1 MESVAK
7 IVLTAVVAYA
17 ALVALMYVMQ
27 RSMMYFPAGALPA
40 PAAAGVPELAVV
52 ELSTT
57 DGLTLTSWYAAP
69 AAPDRPIIVYFH
81 GNGGSIASRTFKT
94 LPFVQTGYGL
104 LLVSYRGYGG
114 NPGSPTEDGLLA
126 DGRAALAFVAGQGI
140 PPERTVLLGESLG
153 SGVAVAMAAEHDI
166 AAVILE
172 APYTSTADAGQR
184 TFPFIPVKLLMK
196 DRFDSLS
203 RVRRIDA
210 PLLIVHGERDKTI
223 PIDLG
228 KMLFAAALDPKEA
241 HFLPNA
247 GHNDLVE
254 HGLLDYELRF
264 LENLFPTNR

>member
-1 MESVAK
+1 MESFAK

-17 ALVALMYVMQ
+17 ALVAVMYVMQ
-27 RSMMYFPAGALPA
+27 RNMMYFPATGLPS
-40 PAAAGVPELAVV
+40 PAAAGVPEL
-52 ELSTT
+52 STVQLT
-57 DGLTLTSWYAAP
+57 TSDGLTLISWYAAP
-69 AAPDRPIIVYFH
+69 ASNDKPVIVYFH
-81 GNGGSIASRTFKT
+81 GNGGNIAGRTFKT
-94 LPFVQTGYGL
+94 RPFTDAGYGL

-114 NPGSPTEDGLLA
+114 NAGSPTEDGLMA
-126 DGRAALAFVAGQGI
+126 DGRAALAFVAAQGI
-140 PPERTVLLGESLG
+140 PSARTVVLGESLG
-153 SGVAVAMAAEHDI
+153 SGVAVAMAAEHDV

-203 RVRRIDA
+203 RIRHIDA
-210 PLLIVHGERDKTI
+210 PLLIVHGERDRTI

-228 KMLFAAALDPKEA
+228 KMLFAAAVEPKEA

-247 GHNDLVE
+247 GHNDLVD

-264 LENLFPTNR
+264 LERLFPGGS